1 MLPTSQLVQKAL
13 TLTTNLAA
21 LTPKLWAAQIEY
33 NLRRMG
39 IWQQSIISN
48 TDLLVPNAGDTVY
61 VPTLPD
67 VNSVVALTEGTDMT
81 VIALNN
87 ASSIALTPTEY
98 GLTIG
103 ASRKALDR
111 IKYDG
116 VAAIVDRLAY
126 AMSFKIETMISNL
139 VSANVPGTTG
149 SGFANGQ
156 LGSIYP
162 NGHATGTI
170 VATDIFND
178 ALIWA
183 GVQYL
188 QLKDNIPFEDG
199 QWRLYMDPAQWA
211 ALIQD
216 QNIRQDIRF
225 AAPEKMLVGEVA
237 TIHNC
242 RIFVTNY
249 IAQTAEGAAGA
260 VTVRNA
266 VLCAPRWAVIAWK
279 RMPGVVVDPT
289 LYDLGRRRNFGIT
302 ADFDIELLHN
312 ERAVVIKTA

>member
-1 MLPTSQLVQKAL
+1 MLPTSVLVQKAL
-13 TLTTNLAA
+13 TLTSNLAA
-21 LTPKLWAAQIEY
+21 LTPKIWAAMIES
-33 NLRRMG
+33 NLRRRA
-39 IWQQSIISN
+39 IWEQSIVQN
-48 TDLLVPNAGDTVY
+48 TDLLAPGAGDTVY

-116 VAAIVDRLAY
+116 VAAIVDRLSY
-126 AMSFKIETMISNL
+126 AMTFKIETMISAL
-139 VSANVPGTTG
+139 VTANVPGTSG

-156 LGSIYP
+156 LGAIYP
-162 NGHATGTI
+162 NGHTTSNI
-170 VATDIFND
+170 VVADVFND
-178 ALIWA
+178 ALIWSA
-183 GVQYL
+183 VAYL
-188 QLKDNIPFEDG
+188 QLKDNVPYDDG
-199 QWRLYMDPAQWA
+199 TWHLYIDPKQ
-211 ALIQD
+211 LSDMVQD
-216 QNIRQDIRF
+216 ANIRTDLHYG
-225 AAPEKMLVGEVA
+225 APGTLLAGEIGIV
-237 TIHNC
+237 HNC
-242 RIFVTNY
+242 RIFVTNF
-249 IAQTAEGAAGA
+249 ITQTAEGASAG

-266 VLCAPRWAVIAWK
+266 LLCSPRWAVVAWK
-279 RMPGVVVDPT
+279 RKPALVVDPT